1 MVQLIIPW
9 EFLALSIQDSE
20 EGFPFETI
28 LEALSKF
35 KLRSASTNHPNSKFL
50 TTTQVTPSRIF
61 INESGRRHQI
71 KSPYKYYIKVSIR
84 MVFSIGDIS
93 DVFIYVGCLTLE
105 MKFKSMHQ
113 RLR

>member
-50 TTTQVTPSRIF
+50 TTTQVTPSR
-61 INESGRRHQI
+61 
-71 KSPYKYYIKVSIR
+71 KVYHI
-84 MVFSIGDIS
+84 
-93 DVFIYVGCLTLE
+93 
-105 MKFKSMHQ
+105 HQ
-113 RLR
+113 RERKKTSNQITL